1 MNAEGVAGVND
12 RSRLWIDVDCL
23 ECAVIALHLSWPV
36 MFQNRL
42 IAVEHRGPDDHV
54 VLTPKGEQLISEHLG
69 LLRTRPPAP
78 QRVVPKV
85 LTAAPRRLLNGL
97 ARKGA

>member
-1 MNAEGVAGVND
+1 VSDN

-42 IAVEHRGPDDHV
+42 IAVEHRGHDDHV
-54 VLTPKGEQLISEHLG
+54 VLTTKGEQLVSQHLG
-69 LLRTRPPAP
+69 LLRSKSSPPPKTAGAP
-78 QRVVPKV
+78 SA
-85 LTAAPRRLLNGL
+85 LAAAPRRLLAGI

>member
-1 MNAEGVAGVND
+1 MND

-42 IAVEHRGPDDHV
+42 IAVEHRGHDDHV
-54 VLTPKGEQLISEHLG
+54 VLTPKGEQLVSEHLG
-69 LLRTRPPAP
+69 LLRSRQPTQQSAP
-78 QRVVPKV
+78 RVLVR
-85 LTAAPRRLLNGL
+85 APRRLLSGL

>member
-1 MNAEGVAGVND
+1 VSD
-12 RSRLWIDVDCL
+12 SRSRLWIDVDCL

-42 IAVEHRGPDDHV
+42 IAVEHRGHDDHV
-54 VLTPKGEQLISEHLG
+54 VLTTKGEQLVSQHLG
-69 LLRTRPPAP
+69 LLRPKSSPPKTVGAP
-78 QRVVPKV
+78 NA
-85 LTAAPRRLLNGL
+85 LTGAPRRLLAGI

>member
-1 MNAEGVAGVND
+1 VSDD

-42 IAVEHRGPDDHV
+42 IAVEHRGHDDHV
-54 VLTPKGEQLISEHLG
+54 VLTTKGEQLVSQHLG
-69 LLRTRPPAP
+69 LLRPKSSTPPKGAGAP
-78 QRVVPKV
+78 NA
-85 LTAAPRRLLNGL
+85 LAAAPRRLLAGL
-97 ARKGA
+97 AARKGA

>member
-1 MNAEGVAGVND
+1 MND

-54 VLTPKGEQLISEHLG
+54 VLTAKGEQLVSQHLG
-69 LLRTRPPAP
+69 LLRSKNTPS
-78 QRVVPKV
+78 QRVPKSF
-85 LTAAPRRLLNGL
+85 TEAPRRLLAGIG
-97 ARKGA
+97 RKGA